1 MCVSGLVKG
10 GRGGGRKLKWRKVEV
25 KNEEVEEE
33 FKRREGQTKME
44 GSERQSERDKK
55 RRKNSERDKTRRKR

>member
-10 GRGGGRKLKWRKVEV
+10 GGGGRKLKWRKGKV
-25 KNEEVEEE
+25 KDKVEEE
-33 FKRREGQTKME
+33 ELKRREGQTKME

-55 RRKNSERDKTRRKR
+55 RRKKQ